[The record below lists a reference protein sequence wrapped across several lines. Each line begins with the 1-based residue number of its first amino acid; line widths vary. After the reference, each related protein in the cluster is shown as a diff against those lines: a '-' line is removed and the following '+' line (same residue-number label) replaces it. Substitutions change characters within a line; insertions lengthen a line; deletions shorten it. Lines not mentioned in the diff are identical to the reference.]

1 MGPDTLGTNLVNQD
15 SLSSGSIPDPI
26 ESLFLNSASQVPF
39 LEDPTGQV
47 SDGTC
52 VWEPEGLQQQRFP
65 AEIGPGRM
73 GMNSQIIVKPNSA
86 EVASTVCEWLI
97 EAIQTAIRERGKCS
111 IALSGGSTPKLLYE
125 KIAENELHCV
135 DWSKVS
141 LLWGDERNVPQ
152 EHEDSNYGMVK
163 RAWLQHAEGTRQ
175 PRAIPQVYPVPVQA
189 SAPDRTA
196 HEYSETIR
204 KVLAESNDKS
214 GAHSSPSHVSSTERV
229 SKTDFPKIDIVLLGL
244 GDDAHT
250 ASLFPET
257 QALQEAENLFVA
269 NFVPKFEA
277 YRLTMTL
284 PLINAADKVA
294 FLVCGPSKRAAVDV
308 VWHGPRQIEKYP
320 AQGVHPANGELLW
333 FLDVAAM
340 PERRQG

>member
-1 MGPDTLGTNLVNQD
+1 MPT
-15 SLSSGSIPDPI
+15 PI
-26 ESLFLNSASQVPF
+26 ESHSLNSAHHTPF
-39 LEDPTGQV
+39 LEAPTVQA
-47 SDGTC
+47 SDGNF
-52 VWEPEGLQQQRFP
+52 VLEPDGSLQQRFP
-65 AEIGPGRM
+65 TKIGPGRM
-73 GMNSQIIVKPNSA
+73 GMNSQIIVKTTA
-86 EVASTVCEWLI
+86 DEVASAVCEWLI
-97 EAIQTAIRERGKCS
+97 EAIENAIQERGKCS

-135 DWSKVS
+135 DWSKVA
-141 LLWGDERNVPQ
+141 LLWGDERNVSQ
-152 EHEDSNYGMVK
+152 DHEDSNYGMVK
-163 RAWLQHAEGTRQ
+163 RAWLERAEATRQ
-175 PRAIPQVYPVPVQA
+175 PRAIPQVYPVPVQTN
-189 SAPDRTA
+189 APDRTA

-204 KVLAESNDKS
+204 KVLGENNDSAGSSSSASTLSTSDRMAKS
-214 GAHSSPSHVSSTERV
+214 
-229 SKTDFPKIDIVLLGL
+229 DLPKIDIVLLGL

-257 QALQEAENLFVA
+257 QALQESENLFVA

-294 FLVCGPSKRAAVDV
+294 FLVCGPSKRAAIDV
-308 VWHGPRQIEKYP
+308 VWHGPRQVEKYP
-320 AQGVHPANGELLW
+320 AQGIHPANGELLW

>member
-1 MGPDTLGTNLVNQD
+1 
-15 SLSSGSIPDPI
+15 
-26 ESLFLNSASQVPF
+26 
-39 LEDPTGQV
+39 
-47 SDGTC
+47 
-52 VWEPEGLQQQRFP
+52 
-65 AEIGPGRM
+65 M
-73 GMNSQIIVKPNSA
+73 GMNSQIIVKPNAS
-86 EVASTVCEWLI
+86 EVASAACEWLI
-97 EAIQTAIRERGKCS
+97 EAIQNAIRERGKCS

-135 DWSKVS
+135 DWSKVA
-141 LLWGDERNVPQ
+141 LFWGDERNVP
-152 EHEDSNYGMVK
+152 EDHEDSNYGMVK
-163 RAWLQHAEGTRQ
+163 RAWLERAEATKQ
-175 PRAIPQVYPVPVQA
+175 SRAIPQVYPVPVHT

-204 KVLAESNDKS
+204 RVLAENNDKTGSNNTTTPPSSSDRIDKS
-214 GAHSSPSHVSSTERV
+214 G
-229 SKTDFPKIDIVLLGL
+229 FPKIDIVLLGL

-257 QALQEAENLFVA
+257 QAIQESESLFVA

-294 FLVCGPSKRAAVDV
+294 FLICGSSKRAAIDV
-308 VWHGPRQIEKYP
+308 VWHGPRQIERYP
-320 AQGVHPANGELLW
+320 AQGIHPAQGELLW
-333 FLDVAAM
+333 FLDASAM

>member
-1 MGPDTLGTNLVNQD
+1 
-15 SLSSGSIPDPI
+15 
-26 ESLFLNSASQVPF
+26 
-39 LEDPTGQV
+39 
-47 SDGTC
+47 
-52 VWEPEGLQQQRFP
+52 
-65 AEIGPGRM
+65 M
-73 GMNSQIIVKPNSA
+73 GMNSQIIVKPNAA
-86 EVASTVCEWLI
+86 EVASAVCEWLI
-97 EAIQTAIRERGKCS
+97 EAIENAIQERGKCS

-135 DWSKVS
+135 DWSKVA
-141 LLWGDERNVPQ
+141 LLWGDERNVSQ
-152 EHEDSNYGMVK
+152 DHEDSNYGMVK
-163 RAWLQHAEGTRQ
+163 RAWLERAEATRQ
-175 PRAIPQVYPVPVQA
+175 PRAIPQVYPVPVQTN
-189 SAPDRTA
+189 APDRTA

-204 KVLAESNDKS
+204 KVLGENNDSAGSSSSASTLSTSDRMAKS
-214 GAHSSPSHVSSTERV
+214 
-229 SKTDFPKIDIVLLGL
+229 DLPKIDIVLLGL

-257 QALQEAENLFVA
+257 QALQESENLFVA

-294 FLVCGPSKRAAVDV
+294 FLVCGPSKRAAIDV
-308 VWHGPRQIEKYP
+308 VWHGPRQVEKYP
-320 AQGVHPANGELLW
+320 AQGIHPANGELLW